1 VNSTPTFDPERDA
14 PLLSAYVDGEL
25 DADDATRVE
34 AYLAASDEGRR
45 EVQRLREL
53 RALTDQLQLRPAPP
67 EAWEAF
73 WDRHYNRAER
83 SLGWLL
89 CGTGLIVL
97 AAWGLYEVATALIG
111 TTELAWWIKGS
122 ILAATA
128 GIVVLLVSVIRERIY
143 VRRRTRYKD
152 VVR

>member
-1 VNSTPTFDPERDA
+1 VSPTRPFDPEHDA

-25 DADDATRVE
+25 EADDAARVE
-34 AYLAASDEGRR
+34 AYLADSAAGRH

-73 WDRHYNRAER
+73 WSRHYNRAER
-83 SLGWLL
+83 SLGWFVF
-89 CGTGLIVL
+89 GIGVIVL
-97 AAWGLYEVATALIG
+97 ATWGLFRAALALLD
-111 TTELAWWIKGS
+111 TPVLPWWVKGG
-122 ILAATA
+122 ILAVAA
-128 GIVVLLVSVIRERIY
+128 GLVILLVSVVRERVY
-143 VRRRTRYKD
+143 VWRKTRYRD